1 MLCSQILLPLYHDR
15 AIYDLSRCILHVKQ
29 YIRVASGSLFF
40 CRFYSKQPRD
50 LKHLERVKG
59 PEDVNYYG
67 NKFKE
72 VRLLLISSLLIITSK
87 KLIILSIG
95 TAVKYC
101 SVRGPL
107 ISIPAK

>member
-1 MLCSQILLPLYHDR
+1 MVCAR
-15 AIYDLSRCILHVKQ
+15 
-29 YIRVASGSLFF
+29 
-40 CRFYSKQPRD
+40 
-50 LKHLERVKG
+50 G

-95 TAVKYC
+95 SAV
-101 SVRGPL
+101 
-107 ISIPAK
+107 